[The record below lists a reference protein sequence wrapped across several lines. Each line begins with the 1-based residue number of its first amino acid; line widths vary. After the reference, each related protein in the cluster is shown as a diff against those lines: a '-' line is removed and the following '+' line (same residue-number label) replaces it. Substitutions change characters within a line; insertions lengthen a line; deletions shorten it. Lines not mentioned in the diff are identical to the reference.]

1 MALKHSTA
9 KTDIILQIMERLIA
23 VILTTALLVTLNL
36 VSAQPLLEVLAV
48 NLSSYDAAEI
58 KKEILEWGEA
68 RSKLPVMALPG
79 EPQDLSRRIRARAE
93 TAIPFL
99 ISELKQYRN
108 PTDQTRVV
116 LPRSCILWVLSQT
129 MPAKSIGAIGA
140 DTIEEE
146 ALWVTFWEKNYMRF
160 MIDGKALTPDW
171 NADSP

>member
-1 MALKHSTA
+1 M
-9 KTDIILQIMERLIA
+9 ILA
-23 VILTTALLVTLNL
+23 AAFLVTLNL
-36 VSAQPLLEVLAV
+36 TSAQPLLEVLAV

-58 KKEILEWGEA
+58 NKEIQEWGEA
-68 RSKLPVMALPG
+68 RSKLPSMALPG
-79 EPQDLSRRIRARAE
+79 EPQPLSRKIRARAE

-108 PTDQTRVV
+108 PTVQTRVV

-146 ALWVTFWEKNYMRF
+146 TLWIAFWDKNYIRF

-171 NADSP
+171 NSDSLGQG